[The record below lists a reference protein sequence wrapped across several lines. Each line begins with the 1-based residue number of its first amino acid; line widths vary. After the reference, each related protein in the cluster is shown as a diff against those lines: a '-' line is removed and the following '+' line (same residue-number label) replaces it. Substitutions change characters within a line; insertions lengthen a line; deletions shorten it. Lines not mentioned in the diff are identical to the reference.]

1 MAKQDKDEKFVK
13 FCQQCGSTNLKAW
26 VLAQINPQYLCLDCD
41 TIGFPIEGT
50 ERLVAAIQR
59 KKNKW
64 KKPKKVKTAKLT
76 KSGSKAKRKGK
87 QKSKRRS

>member
-1 MAKQDKDEKFVK
+1 MAKKDKDEKFVK

-59 KKNKW
+59 KKKSM
-64 KKPKKVKTAKLT
+64 KKPNKSKTAKLAK
-76 KSGSKAKRKGK
+76 KSSKSKRKGK
-87 QKSKRRS
+87 VK